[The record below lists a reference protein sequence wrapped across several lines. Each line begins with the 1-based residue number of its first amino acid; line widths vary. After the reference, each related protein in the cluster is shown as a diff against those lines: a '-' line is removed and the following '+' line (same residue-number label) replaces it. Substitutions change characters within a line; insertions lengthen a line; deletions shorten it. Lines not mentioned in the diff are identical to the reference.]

1 MSTLLQDTKPPI
13 YDIDWND
20 HDLIPPIN
28 IC

>member
-1 MSTLLQDTKPPI
+1 MSTLLQDTKPLI
-13 YDIDWND
+13 YYIDWND